1 MHNKY
6 HSHITTSFSEDEGA
20 WYIKIPKC
28 LVVSRFFCTFV
39 DERNCPH
46 NLK

>member
-20 WYIKIPKC
+20 WYIK
-28 LVVSRFFCTFV
+28 SRNAWSFRDFSVLLQTKEIV
-39 DERNCPH
+39 PIT
-46 NLK
+46 